1 MMTFKQLEA
10 IFWVARL
17 GGFSQAA
24 RKLHTTQSAVSKR
37 VQELETLFDT
47 PLFDRTLRT
56 ARLTDKG
63 EEMYAV
69 AQRLLQDRDAAVEQ
83 FVRPE
88 VVQRRLRIGVTE
100 LTAISWLPRLVERVQ
115 SCWPRV
121 TIEPEVETSVTLHEK
136 LQNDEL
142 DLIFV
147 PDVFQDGRLVSQRVG
162 VVQQA
167 WMCKPGVADANR
179 AYKLQELVS
188 YPLVLQSDKS
198 GTGRFINQWLT
209 QFGFKGPGN
218 LTSSNMLALLG
229 MAVSGLGLTYMPAR
243 CLQPMVDAGMLQTLR
258 VTPALPDTPYVSLF
272 KRDKRS
278 SIVASVVMLAQEV
291 CDFTH
296 LFQSDRMANGEAG

>member
-63 EEMYAV
+63 EEMFAV

-100 LTAISWLPRLVERVQ
+100 LTAITWLPRLVERVQ

-121 TIEPEVETSVTLHEK
+121 TIEPEVETSVTLREK
-136 LQNDEL
+136 LLNDEL

-147 PDVFQDGRLVSQRVG
+147 PDVFQDTHLVSQRVG
-162 VVQQA
+162 IVQQA
-167 WMCKPGVADANR
+167 WMCKPGMADATR
-179 AYKLQELVS
+179 TYKLQELAN

-229 MAVSGLGLTYMPAR
+229 MAVSGLGLTYMPAQ
-243 CLQPMVDAGMLQTLR
+243 CLQPMVDAGMLHALR

-278 SIVASVVMLAQEV
+278 SIVASVVMLAQDV

-296 LFQSDRMANGEAG
+296 LFQADRMREG